1 MDREIAETV
10 RKLRDTMVKVDVID
24 VMILQCI
31 KLGAVRYTEIMDC
44 VEDNYGVRLRNALA
58 NRLLKLRERGYVAR
72 SGEIYT
78 ITEDGE
84 KLLAIV
90 RAVVATA

>member
-1 MDREIAETV
+1 
-10 RKLRDTMVKVDVID
+10 MVEVDVID

-31 KLGAVRYTEIMDC
+31 KLGAVKYTEIMDC

-78 ITEDGE
+78 ITEDGAS
-84 KLLAIV
+84 LLEIV
-90 RAVVATA
+90 RAVVAT